1 MALFQTK
8 KIQSFIVFIIVLAA
22 ILWVF
27 QDNFLKL
34 LVFQKVSD
42 QSILTAEEP
51 EETAYLEKIDNFIL
65 KEYSNEQ
72 ILLHTIQA
80 DTYYSYKNSPVQ
92 ILQVEVKTFN
102 EIQEEGLVLT
112 SNRAEILKSG
122 EMFFNGEVKIQTKTG
137 VSHELDTESLIVLSD
152 NGQIK
157 SNKEVTYLGETAKII
172 SEGMEMSIDS
182 DTMFLSGNVKI
193 FEDSGMT
200 VDTKNLYISH
210 NAGEKIYKSKEK
222 TVYRSKDT
230 IVNSENGIDMDMNI
244 QLINL
249 LGKVEV
255 LSGPGG
261 ILKSTNVI
269 IDQSNDGE
277 VLKSNSLSHFKS
289 NTVDIKAKKM
299 HYDAVTKKLQLMNRV
314 VAVYE

>member
-1 MALFQTK
+1 MA
-8 KIQSFIVFIIVLAA
+8 S
-22 ILWVF
+22 ILWIF

-34 LVFQKVSD
+34 LAFQKVSE

-72 ILLHTIQA
+72 VLLHTIQA

-92 ILQVEVKTFN
+92 IVDVEVKTFN
-102 EIQEEGLVLT
+102 EKQEEGLVLR

-157 SNKEVTYLGETAKII
+157 SNKEVTYLGETVRII
-172 SEGMEMSIDS
+172 SEGMEMNIDS
-182 DTMFLSGNVKI
+182 DTMYLSGNVKI
-193 FEDSGMT
+193 VEDSGMT

-244 QLINL
+244 KLINL
-249 LGKVEV
+249 LGKVEIV
-255 LSGPGG
+255 SGPGD
-261 ILKSTNVI
+261 ILK
-269 IDQSNDGE
+269 
-277 VLKSNSLSHFKS
+277 
-289 NTVDIKAKKM
+289 
-299 HYDAVTKKLQLMNRV
+299 
-314 VAVYE
+314 

>member
-8 KIQSFIVFIIVLAA
+8 KIQSFIVFIIVLVVV
-22 ILWVF
+22 LWIF

-34 LVFQKVSD
+34 LVSQKVTEQLVS
-42 QSILTAEEP
+42 TAEEDK
-51 EETAYLEKIDNFIL
+51 ETAYLEKIDNFIL
-65 KEYSNEQ
+65 KEYSNQQ

-102 EIQEEGLVLT
+102 ETQEEGLVLT

-122 EMFFNGEVKIQTKTG
+122 EMFFNGAVKIQTKTG
-137 VSHELDTESLIVLSD
+137 VLHEIDTEALIVLSD

-157 SNKEVTYLGETAKII
+157 SNKEITYLGETIRII

-182 DTMFLSGNVKI
+182 DTMYLSGNVKI

-210 NAGEKIYKSKEK
+210 DAGEKIYKSKEK
-222 TVYRSKDT
+222 TIYRSKDT

-244 QLINL
+244 QLVNL

-269 IDQSNDGE
+269 IDRSNDGE
-277 VLKSNSLSHFKS
+277 VLKSNSLSHFES

-299 HYDAVTKKLQLMNRV
+299 HYDAITKKLELMDRV

>member
-8 KIQSFIVFIIVLAA
+8 KTQSFIVFIIILAS
-22 ILWVF
+22 IIWIF

-34 LVFQKVSD
+34 LAFQKVSE

-72 ILLHTIQA
+72 VLLHTIQA

-92 ILQVEVKTFN
+92 IVDVEVKTFN
-102 EIQEEGLVLT
+102 EKQEEGLVLR

-157 SNKEVTYLGETAKII
+157 SNKEVTYLGETVRII
-172 SEGMEMSIDS
+172 SEGMEMNIDS
-182 DTMFLSGNVKI
+182 DTMYLSGNVKI
-193 FEDSGMT
+193 VEDSGMT

-222 TVYRSKDT
+222 TVYRSKGT
-230 IVNSENGIDMDMNI
+230 IINSENGIDMDMNI
-244 QLINL
+244 GLINL

-255 LSGPGG
+255 MSSPGG
-261 ILKSTNVI
+261 ILKSSNVV

-289 NTVDIKAKKM
+289 DTVDIKAKKM
-299 HYDAVTKKLQLMNRV
+299 HYDAVTKKLELMNKV

>member
-8 KIQSFIVFIIVLAA
+8 KIQLFIVFIIVLAA

-34 LVFQKVSD
+34 LVFQKVSER
-42 QSILTAEEP
+42 SILTSEEP
-51 EETAYLEKIDNFIL
+51 EENAYLEKIDNFIL
-65 KEYSNEQ
+65 KQYSNEQ

-92 ILQVEVKTFN
+92 ILNVEVKTFN
-102 EIQEEGLVLT
+102 DFQEEGLELR

-122 EMFFNGEVKIQTKTG
+122 EMFFNGEVKIETKTG

-157 SNKEVTYLGETAKII
+157 SNKEVTYLGETVRII
-172 SEGMEMSIDS
+172 SEGMEMNIDS
-182 DTMFLSGNVKI
+182 DTMYLSGNVKI

-230 IVNSENGIDMDMNI
+230 IVNSEDGIDMDMNI
-244 QLINL
+244 KLINL

-255 LSGPGG
+255 VSGPEGV
-261 ILKSTNVI
+261 LKSSNVV

-299 HYDAVTKKLQLMNRV
+299 HYDAVTKKLELMNRV

>member
-8 KIQSFIVFIIVLAA
+8 KIQSFIVFIIILAS
-22 ILWVF
+22 IIWIF

-34 LVFQKVSD
+34 LAFQKVSE

-72 ILLHTIQA
+72 VLLHTIQA

-92 ILQVEVKTFN
+92 IVDVEVKTFN
-102 EIQEEGLVLT
+102 EKQEEGLVLR

-157 SNKEVTYLGETAKII
+157 SNKEVTYLGETVRII
-172 SEGMEMSIDS
+172 SEGMEMNIDS
-182 DTMFLSGNVKI
+182 DTMYLSGNVKI
-193 FEDSGMT
+193 VEDSGMT

-230 IVNSENGIDMDMNI
+230 IVNSENGIDMDMTI
-244 QLINL
+244 KLINL
-249 LGKVEV
+249 LGKVEIV
-255 LSGPGG
+255 SGPGD
-261 ILKSTNVI
+261 ILKSSNVV

-289 NTVDIKAKKM
+289 DTVDIKAKKM
-299 HYDAVTKKLQLMNRV
+299 HYDAVTKKLELMNKV

>member
-8 KIQSFIVFIIVLAA
+8 KIQSFILFIIVLVAV
-22 ILWVF
+22 LWIF

-34 LVFQKVSD
+34 LASQKVTEQLVS
-42 QSILTAEEP
+42 TAEEVK
-51 EETAYLEKIDNFIL
+51 ETAYLEKIDNFIL
-65 KEYSNEQ
+65 KEYSNQQ

-102 EIQEEGLVLT
+102 ETQEEGLVLT

-137 VSHELDTESLIVLSD
+137 VLHELDTESLIVLSD

-157 SNKEVTYLGETAKII
+157 SNKEVTYLGETVRII

-182 DTMFLSGNVKI
+182 DTMYLSGNVKI

-210 NAGEKIYKSKEK
+210 DAGEKIYKSKEK

-299 HYDAVTKKLQLMNRV
+299 HYDAVTKKLELMNRV

>member
-8 KIQSFIVFIIVLAA
+8 KTQSFIVFIIILAS
-22 ILWVF
+22 IIWIF

-34 LVFQKVSD
+34 LAFQKVSE

-72 ILLHTIQA
+72 VLLHTIQA

-92 ILQVEVKTFN
+92 IVDVEVKTFN
-102 EIQEEGLVLT
+102 EKQEEGLVLR

-157 SNKEVTYLGETAKII
+157 SNKEVTYLGETVRII
-172 SEGMEMSIDS
+172 SEGMEMNIDS
-182 DTMFLSGNVKI
+182 DTMYLSGNVKI
-193 FEDSGMT
+193 VEDSGMT

-244 QLINL
+244 KLINL
-249 LGKVEV
+249 LGKVEIV
-255 LSGPGG
+255 SGPGD
-261 ILKSTNVI
+261 ILKSSNVV

-289 NTVDIKAKKM
+289 DTVDIKAKKM
-299 HYDAVTKKLQLMNRV
+299 HYDAVTKKLELMNKV

>member
-34 LVFQKVSD
+34 LVFQKVSE

-92 ILQVEVKTFN
+92 ILDVEVKTFN
-102 EIQEEGLVLT
+102 DSQEEGLVLR

-122 EMFFNGEVKIQTKTG
+122 EMFFNGEVKIETKAG

-157 SNKEVTYLGETAKII
+157 SNKEVTYLGETVRMI
-172 SEGMEMSIDS
+172 SEGMEMNIDS
-182 DTMFLSGNVKI
+182 DTMYLSGNVKI

-200 VDTKNLYISH
+200 IDTKNLYISH

-244 QLINL
+244 KLINL

-255 LSGPGG
+255 MSGSGG
-261 ILKSTNVI
+261 VLKSSNVV

-299 HYDAVTKKLQLMNRV
+299 HYDAVTKKLELMNRV

>member
-8 KIQSFIVFIIVLAA
+8 KIHSFILFIIVLVAV
-22 ILWVF
+22 LWIF

-34 LVFQKVSD
+34 LASQKVTEQLVS
-42 QSILTAEEP
+42 TAEEVK
-51 EETAYLEKIDNFIL
+51 ETAYLEKIDNFIL
-65 KEYSNEQ
+65 KEYSNQQ

-92 ILQVEVKTFN
+92 IFQVEVKTFN
-102 EIQEEGLVLT
+102 ETQEEGLVLT

-137 VSHELDTESLIVLSD
+137 VLHELDTESLIVLSD

-157 SNKEVTYLGETAKII
+157 SNKEVTYLGETVRII

-182 DTMFLSGNVKI
+182 DTMYLSGNVKI
-193 FEDSGMT
+193 FKDSGMT

-210 NAGEKIYKSKEK
+210 DAGEKIYKSKEK

-299 HYDAVTKKLQLMNRV
+299 HYDAVTKKLELMNRV

>member
-8 KIQSFIVFIIVLAA
+8 KIQSFIVFIIILAS
-22 ILWVF
+22 ILWIF

-34 LVFQKVSD
+34 LAFQKVSE

-72 ILLHTIQA
+72 VLLHTIQA

-92 ILQVEVKTFN
+92 IVDVEVKTFN
-102 EIQEEGLVLT
+102 EKQEEGLVLR

-137 VSHELDTESLIVLSD
+137 VSHELDTESLIVLSN

-157 SNKEVTYLGETAKII
+157 SNKEVTYLGETVRII
-172 SEGMEMSIDS
+172 SEGMEMNIDS
-182 DTMFLSGNVKI
+182 DTMYLSGNVKI
-193 FEDSGMT
+193 VEDSGMT

-244 QLINL
+244 KLINL
-249 LGKVEV
+249 LGKVEIV
-255 LSGPGG
+255 SGPGD
-261 ILKSTNVI
+261 ILKSSNVV

-289 NTVDIKAKKM
+289 DTVDIKAKKM
-299 HYDAVTKKLQLMNRV
+299 HYDAVTKKLELMNKV

>member
-8 KIQSFIVFIIVLAA
+8 KIQSFIVFIIVLVVV
-22 ILWVF
+22 LWIF

-34 LVFQKVSD
+34 LVSQKVTEQLVS
-42 QSILTAEEP
+42 TAAEDK
-51 EETAYLEKIDNFIL
+51 ETAYLEKIDNFIL
-65 KEYSNEQ
+65 KEYSNQQ

-102 EIQEEGLVLT
+102 ETQEEGLVLT

-122 EMFFNGEVKIQTKTG
+122 EMFFNGAVKIQTKTG
-137 VSHELDTESLIVLSD
+137 VLHEIDTEALIVLSD

-157 SNKEVTYLGETAKII
+157 SNKEITYLGETVRII

-182 DTMFLSGNVKI
+182 DTMYLSGNVKI

-210 NAGEKIYKSKEK
+210 DAGEKIYKSKEK
-222 TVYRSKDT
+222 TIYRSKDT

-269 IDQSNDGE
+269 IDRSNDGE
-277 VLKSNSLSHFKS
+277 VLKSNSLSHFES

-299 HYDAVTKKLQLMNRV
+299 HYDAITKKLELMDRV

>member
-42 QSILTAEEP
+42 QSILSAEEP

-92 ILQVEVKTFN
+92 ILNVEVKTFN
-102 EIQEEGLVLT
+102 DNQEEGLVLR

-122 EMFFNGEVKIQTKTG
+122 EMFFNGEVKIETKTG

-157 SNKEVTYLGETAKII
+157 SNKEVTYLGETVRII
-172 SEGMEMSIDS
+172 SEGMEMNIDS
-182 DTMFLSGNVKI
+182 DTMYLSGNVKI

-200 VDTKNLYISH
+200 VDTKNLNISH

-244 QLINL
+244 KLINL

-255 LSGPGG
+255 VSASGGV
-261 ILKSTNVI
+261 LKSANIV

-299 HYDAVTKKLQLMNRV
+299 HYDAVTKKLELMNRV

>member
-8 KIQSFIVFIIVLAA
+8 KIQSFILFIIVLIA
-22 ILWVF
+22 ILWIF
-27 QDNFLKL
+27 QDNFLRL
-34 LVFQKVSD
+34 MVFQKNID
-42 QSILTAEEP
+42 QSVSAPKDDQES
-51 EETAYLEKIDNFIL
+51 AYLEKIDNFIL

-92 ILQVEVKTFN
+92 IFVVEVKTFN
-102 EIQEEGLVLT
+102 ETQKEGVVLT

-122 EMFFNGEVKIQTKTG
+122 EIFFKGEVKVQTKTG
-137 VSHELDTESLIVLSD
+137 LSHKLDTESLIVLSD

-157 SNKEVTYLGETAKII
+157 SNKEVTYLGEKVRII
-172 SEGMEMSIDS
+172 SEAMEMSIDS
-182 DTMFLSGNVKI
+182 DTMYLSGNVKI
-193 FEDSGMT
+193 FENSGMT
-200 VDTKNLYISH
+200 VDTKNVDITH
-210 NAGEKIYKSKEK
+210 NEGKKIYKTKEK
-222 TVYRSKDT
+222 TVYRSKGT
-230 IVNSENGIDMDMNI
+230 IVNSENGMDMDMNI
-244 QLINL
+244 QLIKL

-255 LSGPGG
+255 LLGSGGV
-261 ILKSTNVI
+261 LKSTNVI

-289 NTVDIKAKKM
+289 NIVDIKAKKM
-299 HYDAVTKKLQLMNRV
+299 HYDAVTKKLELMNRV

>member
-1 MALFQTK
+1 MALFQTN
-8 KIQSFIVFIIVLAA
+8 KIQSFIVFIIVLVG
-22 ILWVF
+22 ILWIF

-34 LVFQKVSD
+34 MVSQKFTEQLVS
-42 QSILTAEEP
+42 SAEEDK
-51 EETAYLEKIDNFIL
+51 EMAYLEKIDNFIL

-80 DTYYSYKNSPVQ
+80 DIYYSYKNSPVQ
-92 ILQVEVKTFN
+92 IFEVEVKTFN
-102 EIQEEGLVLT
+102 DTQEEVLVLT

-122 EMFFNGEVKIQTKTG
+122 EIFFNGEVKIKTKTG

-157 SNKEVTYLGETAKII
+157 SNKEVAYLGKKVRII
-172 SEGMEMSIDS
+172 SEGMNMNIDS
-182 DTMFLSGNVKI
+182 DIMYLIGNVNI

-230 IVNSENGIDMDMNI
+230 IVNSENGIDIDMNS

-255 LSGPGG
+255 LSGSGG
-261 ILKSTNVI
+261 ILKSSNVL
-269 IDQSNDGE
+269 IDRSNDGE
-277 VLKSNSLSHFKS
+277 ILKSNSPSHFKS

>member
-34 LVFQKVSD
+34 LVFQKVSN
-42 QSILTAEEP
+42 QSILSAEEP
-51 EETAYLEKIDNFIL
+51 EGTAYLEKIDNFIL

-92 ILQVEVKTFN
+92 ILNVEVKTFN
-102 EIQEEGLVLT
+102 DNQEEGLVLR

-122 EMFFNGEVKIQTKTG
+122 EMFFNGEVKIETKTG

-157 SNKEVTYLGETAKII
+157 SNKEVTYLGETVRII
-172 SEGMEMSIDS
+172 SKGMEMNIDS
-182 DTMFLSGNVKI
+182 DTMYLSGNVRI

-230 IVNSENGIDMDMNI
+230 IVNSEDGIDMDMNI
-244 QLINL
+244 KLINL

-255 LSGPGG
+255 VSGTGG
-261 ILKSTNVI
+261 ILKSSNVV

-299 HYDAVTKKLQLMNRV
+299 HYDAVTKKLELMNRV

>member
-8 KIQSFIVFIIVLAA
+8 KIQSFIVFIIVLVVV
-22 ILWVF
+22 LWIF

-34 LVFQKVSD
+34 LVSQKVTEQLVS
-42 QSILTAEEP
+42 TAAEDK
-51 EETAYLEKIDNFIL
+51 ETAYLEKIDNFIL
-65 KEYSNEQ
+65 KEYSNQQ

-102 EIQEEGLVLT
+102 ETQEEGLVLT

-122 EMFFNGEVKIQTKTG
+122 EMFFNGAVKIQTKTG
-137 VSHELDTESLIVLSD
+137 VLHEIDTEALIVLSD

-157 SNKEVTYLGETAKII
+157 SNKEITYLGETIRII

-182 DTMFLSGNVKI
+182 DTMYLSGNVKI

-210 NAGEKIYKSKEK
+210 DAGEKIYKSKEK
-222 TVYRSKDT
+222 TIYRSKDT

-244 QLINL
+244 QLVNL

-269 IDQSNDGE
+269 IDRSNDGE
-277 VLKSNSLSHFKS
+277 VLKSNSLSHFES

-299 HYDAVTKKLQLMNRV
+299 HYDAITKKLELMDRV

>member
-42 QSILTAEEP
+42 QSILSAEEP

-80 DTYYSYKNSPVQ
+80 DTYFSYKDSPVQ
-92 ILQVEVKTFN
+92 ILNVEVKTFN
-102 EIQEEGLVLT
+102 DNQEEGLVLR

-122 EMFFNGEVKIQTKTG
+122 EMFFNGEVKIETKTG

-157 SNKEVTYLGETAKII
+157 SNKELTYLGETVRII
-172 SEGMEMSIDS
+172 SEGMEMNIDS
-182 DTMFLSGNVKI
+182 DTMYLNGNVKI

-230 IVNSENGIDMDMNI
+230 IANSENGIDMDMNI
-244 QLINL
+244 KLINL

-255 LSGPGG
+255 VSASGGV
-261 ILKSTNVI
+261 LKSSNVV

-299 HYDAVTKKLQLMNRV
+299 HYDAVTKKLELMNRV

>member
-1 MALFQTK
+1 LA
-8 KIQSFIVFIIVLAA
+8 SIIW
-22 ILWVF
+22 IF

-34 LVFQKVSD
+34 LAFQKVSE

-72 ILLHTIQA
+72 VLLHTIQA

-92 ILQVEVKTFN
+92 IVDVEVKTFN
-102 EIQEEGLVLT
+102 EKQEEGLVLR

-157 SNKEVTYLGETAKII
+157 SNKEVTYLGETVRII
-172 SEGMEMSIDS
+172 SEGMEMNIDS
-182 DTMFLSGNVKI
+182 DTMYLSGNVKI
-193 FEDSGMT
+193 VEDSGMT

-244 QLINL
+244 KLINL
-249 LGKVEV
+249 LGKVEIV
-255 LSGPGG
+255 SGPGD
-261 ILKSTNVI
+261 ILKSSNVV

-289 NTVDIKAKKM
+289 DTVDIKAKKM
-299 HYDAVTKKLQLMNRV
+299 HYDAVTKKLELMNKV

>member
-34 LVFQKVSD
+34 LVFQKVSE
-42 QSILTAEEP
+42 QSILTAKEP
-51 EETAYLEKIDNFIL
+51 EENAYLEKIDNFIL

-92 ILQVEVKTFN
+92 ILDVEVKTFN
-102 EIQEEGLVLT
+102 DSQEEGLMLT

-122 EMFFNGEVKIQTKTG
+122 EMFFNGEVKIETKTG

-157 SNKEVTYLGETAKII
+157 SNKEVTYLGETVKII
-172 SEGMEMSIDS
+172 SEGMEMNIDS
-182 DTMFLSGNVKI
+182 DTMYLSGNVKI

-230 IVNSENGIDMDMNI
+230 VVNSENGIDMDMNI
-244 QLINL
+244 ELINL

-255 LSGPGG
+255 VNGPGG
-261 ILKSTNVI
+261 ILKSSNVV

-277 VLKSNSLSHFKS
+277 VLKSNSPSHFKS

-299 HYDAVTKKLQLMNRV
+299 HYDAVTKKLELMNRV

>member
-8 KIQSFIVFIIVLAA
+8 KIQSFIVFIIVLAT

-34 LVFQKVSD
+34 LAFQKVTELSASNNEKA
-42 QSILTAEEP
+42 QENS
-51 EETAYLEKIDNFIL
+51 YLEKIDNFFL
-65 KEYSNEQ
+65 KEYSKEK

-92 ILQVEVKTFN
+92 IFEVEVKTFN
-102 EIQEEGLVLT
+102 AAQKEGLLLT

-137 VSHELDTESLIVLSD
+137 ILHKLDTESLIVLSE

-157 SNKEVTYLGETAKII
+157 SNKEVTYLGEAVRII
-172 SEGMEMSIDS
+172 SEGMEMNIDS
-182 DTMFLSGNVKI
+182 DVMYLIGNVQI
-193 FEDSGMT
+193 FEDFG
-200 VDTKNLYISH
+200 VKIDTKNLYISH
-210 NAGEKIYKSKEK
+210 KAGEKKYRSKEE
-222 TVYRSKDT
+222 TVYHSKDT
-230 IVNSENGIDMDMNI
+230 IINSESGVDIDVNL

-255 LSGPGG
+255 LTSTGG
-261 ILKSTNVI
+261 ILKSSNVI
-269 IDQSNDGE
+269 IDKSNDGE
-277 VLKSNSLSHFKS
+277 VLKSNSYTHFQS
-289 NTVDIKAKKM
+289 NDVDIKAKKM
-299 HYDAVTKKLQLMNRV
+299 HYDAITMKLELMNKV
-314 VAVYE
+314 VAIYE

>member
-27 QDNFLKL
+27 QDNFLRL
-34 LVFQKVSD
+34 LVFQKVSE
-42 QSILTAEEP
+42 QSILTSEEP

-92 ILQVEVKTFN
+92 ILDVEVKTFN
-102 EIQEEGLVLT
+102 DSQEEGLVLR

-122 EMFFNGEVKIQTKTG
+122 EMFFNGEVKIETKTG

-157 SNKEVTYLGETAKII
+157 SNKEVTYLGETVRMI
-172 SEGMEMSIDS
+172 SEGMEMNIDS
-182 DTMFLSGNVKI
+182 DTMYLSGNVKI

-230 IVNSENGIDMDMNI
+230 IVNSENGIDMNMNI
-244 QLINL
+244 KLINL

-255 LSGPGG
+255 VSRPGG
-261 ILKSTNVI
+261 VFKSSNVV

-299 HYDAVTKKLQLMNRV
+299 HYDAVSKKLELMNRV

>member
-8 KIQSFIVFIIVLAA
+8 KIQSFIVFIIVLVVV
-22 ILWVF
+22 LWIF

-34 LVFQKVSD
+34 LVSQKVTEQLVS
-42 QSILTAEEP
+42 TAAEDK
-51 EETAYLEKIDNFIL
+51 ETAYLEKIDNFIL
-65 KEYSNEQ
+65 KEYSNQQ

-102 EIQEEGLVLT
+102 ETQEEGLVLT

-137 VSHELDTESLIVLSD
+137 VLHEIDTESLIVLSD

-157 SNKEVTYLGETAKII
+157 SNKEITYLGETVRII

-182 DTMFLSGNVKI
+182 DTMYLSGNVKI

-210 NAGEKIYKSKEK
+210 DAGEKIYKSKEK
-222 TVYRSKDT
+222 TIYRSKDT

-244 QLINL
+244 QLVNL

-269 IDQSNDGE
+269 IDRSNDGE
-277 VLKSNSLSHFKS
+277 VLKSNSLSHFES

-299 HYDAVTKKLQLMNRV
+299 HYDAITKKLELMDRV

>member
-8 KIQSFIVFIIVLAA
+8 KIQSFIVFIIILAS
-22 ILWVF
+22 ILWIF

-34 LVFQKVSD
+34 LAFQKVSE
-42 QSILTAEEP
+42 QSILAAEEP

-65 KEYSNEQ
+65 KEYSNKQ
-72 ILLHTIQA
+72 VLLHTIQA

-92 ILQVEVKTFN
+92 IVDVEVKTFN
-102 EIQEEGLVLT
+102 EKQEEGLVLR

-157 SNKEVTYLGETAKII
+157 SNKEVTYLGETVRII
-172 SEGMEMSIDS
+172 SEGMEMNIDS
-182 DTMFLSGNVKI
+182 DTMYLSGNVKI
-193 FEDSGMT
+193 VEDSGMT

-222 TVYRSKDT
+222 TVYRLHLCSF
-230 IVNSENGIDMDMNI
+230 
-244 QLINL
+244 LI
-249 LGKVEV
+249 
-255 LSGPGG
+255 
-261 ILKSTNVI
+261 
-269 IDQSNDGE
+269 
-277 VLKSNSLSHFKS
+277 
-289 NTVDIKAKKM
+289 
-299 HYDAVTKKLQLMNRV
+299 
-314 VAVYE
+314 

>member
-42 QSILTAEEP
+42 QSILSAEEP

-65 KEYSNEQ
+65 KQYSNEQ

-92 ILQVEVKTFN
+92 ILNVEVKTFN
-102 EIQEEGLVLT
+102 DNQEEGLVLR

-122 EMFFNGEVKIQTKTG
+122 EMFFNGEVKIETKTG

-157 SNKEVTYLGETAKII
+157 SNKEVTYLGETVRII
-172 SEGMEMSIDS
+172 SEGMEMNIDS
-182 DTMFLSGNVKI
+182 DTMYLGGNVKI

-230 IVNSENGIDMDMNI
+230 IANSENGIDMDMNI
-244 QLINL
+244 KLINL

-255 LSGPGG
+255 VSGPGG
-261 ILKSTNVI
+261 VLKSSNVV
-269 IDQSNDGE
+269 IDHSNDGE

-299 HYDAVTKKLQLMNRV
+299 HYDAVSKKLELMNRV
-314 VAVYE
+314 VAIYE

>member
-42 QSILTAEEP
+42 QSILSAGES

-92 ILQVEVKTFN
+92 ILNVEVKTFN
-102 EIQEEGLVLT
+102 DNQEEGLVLR

-122 EMFFNGEVKIQTKTG
+122 EMFFNGEVKIDTKTG

-157 SNKEVTYLGETAKII
+157 SNKEVTYLGETVRII
-172 SEGMEMSIDS
+172 SEGMEMNIDS
-182 DTMFLSGNVKI
+182 DTMYLGGNVKI

-210 NAGEKIYKSKEK
+210 NGGEKIYKSKEK

-230 IVNSENGIDMDMNI
+230 IANSENGIDMDMNI
-244 QLINL
+244 KLINL
-249 LGKVEV
+249 LGKVEIV
-255 LSGPGG
+255 NGPGD
-261 ILKSTNVI
+261 ILKSSNVV

-299 HYDAVTKKLQLMNRV
+299 HYDAVTKKLELMNRV

>member
-8 KIQSFIVFIIVLAA
+8 KIQSFIVFIIVLVVV
-22 ILWVF
+22 LWIF

-34 LVFQKVSD
+34 LVSQKVTEQLVS
-42 QSILTAEEP
+42 TAAEDK
-51 EETAYLEKIDNFIL
+51 ETAYLEKIDNFIL
-65 KEYSNEQ
+65 KEYSNQQ

-102 EIQEEGLVLT
+102 ETQEEGLVLT

-122 EMFFNGEVKIQTKTG
+122 EMFFNGAVKIQTKTG
-137 VSHELDTESLIVLSD
+137 VLHEIDTEALIVLSD

-157 SNKEVTYLGETAKII
+157 SNKEVTYLGETVRII

-182 DTMFLSGNVKI
+182 DTMHLSGNVKI

-210 NAGEKIYKSKEK
+210 DAGEKIYKSKEK
-222 TVYRSKDT
+222 TIYRSKDT

-244 QLINL
+244 QLVNL

-269 IDQSNDGE
+269 IDRSNDGE
-277 VLKSNSLSHFKS
+277 VLKSNSLSHFES

-299 HYDAVTKKLQLMNRV
+299 HYDAITKKLELMDRV

>member
-42 QSILTAEEP
+42 QSILSAEEP
-51 EETAYLEKIDNFIL
+51 EENAYLEKIDNFIL

-92 ILQVEVKTFN
+92 ILDVEVKTFN
-102 EIQEEGLVLT
+102 DFQEEGLMLT

-122 EMFFNGEVKIQTKTG
+122 EMFFNGEVKIETKTG

-157 SNKEVTYLGETAKII
+157 SNKEVTYLGETVRII
-172 SEGMEMSIDS
+172 SEGMEMNIDS
-182 DTMFLSGNVKI
+182 DTMYLSGNVKI

-200 VDTKNLYISH
+200 IDTKNLYISH

-244 QLINL
+244 ELINL

-255 LSGPGG
+255 MNGPGG
-261 ILKSTNVI
+261 ILKSSNVV

-277 VLKSNSLSHFKS
+277 VLKSNSPSHFKS

-299 HYDAVTKKLQLMNRV
+299 HYDAVTKKLELMNKV